1 MNHSQ
6 QFWSLVGEIFP
17 DYKKA
22 QTQLKLIGFEL
33 YQLD

>member
-6 QFWSLVGEIFP
+6 QFWDLVGEISP
-17 DYKKA
+17 DYKET
-22 QTQLKLIGFEL
+22 QTQLKLIGLQL